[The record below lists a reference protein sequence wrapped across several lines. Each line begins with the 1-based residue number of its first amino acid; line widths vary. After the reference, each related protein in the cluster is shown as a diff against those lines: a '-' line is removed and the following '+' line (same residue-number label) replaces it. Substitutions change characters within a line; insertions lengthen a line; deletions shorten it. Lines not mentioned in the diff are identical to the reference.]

1 MSFNLSSLSITRKS
15 VWISLALLL
24 LLLTLMILSFSY
36 SYRQSLA
43 DNQRLQIVSDM
54 SLLSQQLLTSTA
66 ITVKSDSVSFEQLEM
81 HRDEFQGKFTEL
93 ETLQSESRFAVK
105 LDSLDEVRV
114 AWKPFYDQLAII
126 LKHRTAINNTHD
138 FAKTIYEALPSMQ
151 LAAEQIVLRLEKQ
164 SGNTEQLKLAISQ
177 LILLQKL
184 ENNLLLMIEGRGNIE
199 RVINS
204 FSVQTLKFDD
214 KLNLL
219 LKGDSKKG
227 LAAVSNQE
235 ALFYLEEISSKLEE
249 LGREIRSLLDS
260 ATSLQRIY
268 DSVNAGEVLG
278 EQLFQAVRTMQ
289 LQIGKRKRSSQIIN
303 ISGYVFAA
311 MSLLSL
317 IWLAYALFHDHRE
330 QLRKTTEENETNQQG
345 IIHLMNRMT
354 ALSQGDLTVS
364 ARVTKDITG
373 SIADAF
379 NYTVEELRDLVTKI
393 NTTSGQLNDYA
404 QRADRTAD
412 ELSEASKAQSN
423 EVVSASTTIGTI
435 AKNVEQVATYAVNSA
450 EVAQKSLN
458 ISREGAQTVRET
470 LSGMHAIREQVQ
482 VTAKR
487 IKRLSESSQEVS
499 HISQL
504 MNEIAEQTQVL
515 ALNASI
521 QMSSAGDSGKSFGG
535 VAEEI
540 QLLAKQATNTSRKAE
555 ILVNTMQMDTQK
567 TVTSMEE
574 TIAHVVKGTQTAED
588 AGRALVAVESE
599 SDRIAKLMMNIARV
613 TKEQLDLSKLTRK
626 KMASIQEIT
635 LQAFERV
642 SETSQLINSLTSTAN
657 ELQVSVYRFKL
668 PELKQLHNNQSVTAN
683 KQQSQ
688 SGAKHSSAEEPRK
701 MAMKVV

>member
-1 MSFNLSSLSITRKS
+1 MLLILSSLSISRKS

-43 DNQRLQIVSDM
+43 DNLRLKTVSDM
-54 SLLSQQLLTSTA
+54 SLLSQQLLTSTV
-66 ITVKSDSVSFEQLEM
+66 ITVKSDSGSFERLE
-81 HRDEFQGKFTEL
+81 RQKNEFQRKFTEL
-93 ETLQSESRFAVK
+93 ETLLSESSFAVK
-105 LDSLDEVRV
+105 IDSLDEVRLN
-114 AWKPFYDQLAII
+114 WKPFYSQLDNI
-126 LKHRTAINNTHD
+126 LKHRTAINSTYA
-138 FAKTIYEALPSMQ
+138 FAETIYEALPSMQ
-151 LAAEQIVLRLEKQ
+151 LAAEQTVLRLERN
-164 SGNTEQLKLAISQ
+164 SNNTEQLKLAISQ

-184 ENNLLLMIEGRGNIE
+184 ENNLLLMIEGRGNVE
-199 RVINS
+199 GVINS
-204 FSVQTLKFDD
+204 FSVQVLKFDE

-219 LKGDSKKG
+219 LKGSRQKG
-227 LAAVSNQE
+227 LAAVSDQE
-235 ALFYLEEISSKLEE
+235 ALFYLEAISSKFEE
-249 LGREIRSLLDS
+249 LGREIRALLDS

-268 DSVNAGEVLG
+268 DSVNAGEGYG
-278 EQLFQAVRTMQ
+278 EQLFQAVRSMHV
-289 LQIGKRKRSSQIIN
+289 QIGKRKRSSQLIN
-303 ISGYVFAA
+303 LSGYLFAA
-311 MSLLSL
+311 LSFFSL

-330 QLRKTTEENETNQQG
+330 QLRKTTEENETNQRG
-345 IIHLMNRMT
+345 IMHLMNRMT

-364 ARVTKDITG
+364 ARVTNDITG
-373 SIADAF
+373 SIADSF
-379 NYTVEELRDLVTKI
+379 NYTVDELRELVTKI
-393 NTTSGQLNDYA
+393 NTTSGLLNDYA
-404 QRADRTAD
+404 QRADKTAD
-412 ELSEASKAQSN
+412 ELSDASKAQSN

-450 EVAQKSLN
+450 EVAQKSLT
-458 ISREGAQTVRET
+458 ISRQGAQTVRET

-540 QLLAKQATNTSRKAE
+540 QLLAKQAANTSRKAE
-555 ILVNTMQMDTQK
+555 IFVNTMQMDTQK
-567 TVTSMEE
+567 TVAAMEE

-599 SDRIAKLMMNIARV
+599 SDRIASLMMNIARV
-613 TKEQLDLSKLTRK
+613 TQEQLDLSKLTRK
-626 KMASIQEIT
+626 KMVSIQEIT

-642 SETSQLINSLTSTAN
+642 SETSQLINSLTTTAN

-668 PELKQLHNNQSVTAN
+668 PQSKQSKNNPVAVFN
-683 KQQSQ
+683 KR
-688 SGAKHSSAEEPRK
+688 AKIDEKNIAVKGHK
-701 MAMKVV
+701 QIMKDAV

>member
-1 MSFNLSSLSITRKS
+1 M
-15 VWISLALLL
+15 LLL
-24 LLLTLMILSFSY
+24 LLLSLMILSFSY

-43 DNQRLQIVSDM
+43 DNQRLQIVSEM
-54 SLLSQQLLTSTA
+54 NLLSQQLLTSTA
-66 ITVKSDSVSFEQLEM
+66 ITVKSDKSSFERLEAQ
-81 HRDEFQGKFTEL
+81 RDEFQVKFTEL
-93 ETLQSESRFAVK
+93 ETLQLESRFAVK

-114 AWKPFYDQLAII
+114 SWKPFYEQLANI
-126 LKHRTAINNTHD
+126 LKHRTAINNTHA
-138 FAKTIYEALPSMQ
+138 FAKTIYETLPTMQ
-151 LAAEQIVLRLEKQ
+151 LAAEQVVLRLEKN
-164 SGNTEQLKLAISQ
+164 SSNTEQLKLAISQ

-204 FSVQTLKFDD
+204 FSIQTLKFDE

-219 LKGDSKKG
+219 LKGSRQKG
-227 LAAVSNQE
+227 LVAVSNRE
-235 ALFYLEEISSKLEE
+235 ALFYLEEISGKLEE
-249 LGREIRSLLDS
+249 LGQEIRSLLES

-268 DSVNAGEVLG
+268 DGVNVGEILG
-278 EQLFQAVRTMQ
+278 EQLFQAVKTMHT
-289 LQIGKRKRSSQIIN
+289 QIGERKRSTQVIN
-303 ISGYVFAA
+303 LSGYVFAA
-311 MSLLSL
+311 LSFLSL
-317 IWLAYALFHDHRE
+317 IWLAYALFYDHRE
-330 QLRKTTEENETNQQG
+330 QLRKTTEENESNQQG
-345 IIHLMNRMT
+345 IMHLMNRMT

-379 NYTVEELRDLVTKI
+379 NHTVEELRELVTKI

-404 QRADRTAD
+404 QRADKTAE
-412 ELSEASKAQSN
+412 ELSDASKAQSN
-423 EVVSASTTIGTI
+423 EVVSASTTISTI
-435 AKNVEQVATYAVNSA
+435 TKNVEQVATYAVNSA
-450 EVAQKSLN
+450 EVAQKSLT

-555 ILVNTMQMDTQK
+555 VLVNTMQMDTQK

-574 TIAHVVKGTQTAED
+574 TISHVVKGTQTAED
-588 AGRALVAVESE
+588 AGNALVAVEFE
-599 SDRIAKLMMNIARV
+599 SDRIAKLMLNIARV
-613 TKEQLDLSKLTRK
+613 TKEQLDLSQVTKK

-668 PELKQLHNNQSVTAN
+668 PKLKRTNHNQPAVFNKLPQMSKKNTAMEET
-683 KQQSQ
+683 KKTAV
-688 SGAKHSSAEEPRK
+688 GAIS
-701 MAMKVV
+701 